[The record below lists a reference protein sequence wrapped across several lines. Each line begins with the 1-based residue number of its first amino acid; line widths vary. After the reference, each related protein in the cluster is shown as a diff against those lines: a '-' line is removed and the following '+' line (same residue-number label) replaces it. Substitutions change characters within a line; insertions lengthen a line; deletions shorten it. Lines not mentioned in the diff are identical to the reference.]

1 MSTRNDSNNDL
12 NRKLFPFLIFI
23 GAIFSMAAVLMLW
36 AGIDDYTTQL
46 NRVDWP
52 ITEAIVLNVEEKNER
67 YHTPGGGTHTSYNIY
82 YQYVVDGQMYDG
94 NFEQAAEAEIGETI
108 KIKYDPNDPGY
119 STGIGKCFE
128 KETKAKQRLIIV
140 LPKNIDNSDEMKKRC
155 FFRLKEGTVWSTSVA
170 WFESTVLHVPFSA
183 T

>member
-52 ITEAIVLNVEEKNER
+52 ITEATVLNVEEKNER

-119 STGIGKCFE
+119 STGTLKPSLAGVVIGIVMGVAAVIAFVLANVSRK
-128 KETKAKQRLIIV
+128 KVKQ
-140 LPKNIDNSDEMKKRC
+140 NND
-155 FFRLKEGTVWSTSVA
+155 G
-170 WFESTVLHVPFSA
+170 
-183 T
+183 